1 MLVGIIDLGINNLTS
16 VQRAFSVPLKSTD
29 SLSVIEG
36 ESKIE
41 KPDLVILPGLGNFG
55 AGMSAL
61 RERKLIEKI
70 KKWNHDGTKVVGICL
85 GMQLLGSYSEESKGV
100 EGLDLIASK
109 IERLPGNQNERIPH
123 TGWAETECDL
133 GSQPFSALQ
142 SKGDFYFVHSYHV
155 IPMNDKEALSR
166 TPFGS
171 TSFVSSVF
179 SKNILGVQF
188 HPEKSG
194 GKGKSL
200 ISEIVQWA
208 RSED

>member
-1 MLVGIIDLGINNLTS
+1 VFVGIVDLGINNLTS
-16 VQRAFSVPLKSTD
+16 VQRAFSVPLKPMD
-29 SLSVIEG
+29 SLTVIEDD
-36 ESKIE
+36 SKVEQPNLI
-41 KPDLVILPGLGNFG
+41 ILPGLGNFG
-55 AGMSAL
+55 AGMAAL
-61 RERKLIEKI
+61 KERKLIEKI
-70 KKWNHDGTKVVGICL
+70 KKWNHEGTKVVGICL
-85 GMQLLGSYSEESKGV
+85 GMQLLGSFSEESKGV

-123 TGWAETECDL
+123 TGWAETECAFD
-133 GSQPFSALQ
+133 SQPFPALQ
-142 SKGDFYFVHSYHV
+142 SKGDFYFVHSYQV
-155 IPMNDKEALSR
+155 IPVNSEDVLSR
-166 TPFGS
+166 SPFGT